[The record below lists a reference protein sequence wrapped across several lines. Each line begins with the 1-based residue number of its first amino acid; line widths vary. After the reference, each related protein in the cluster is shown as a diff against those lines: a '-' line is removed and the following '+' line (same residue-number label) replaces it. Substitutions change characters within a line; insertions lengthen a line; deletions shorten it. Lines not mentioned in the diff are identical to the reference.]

1 MFFSFKPKP
10 TLLRRPSL
18 PKHHL
23 LLLKVVA
30 TTPVEALCRL
40 LARVAT
46 RERAAREEMPAVVVE
61 PPTEPRR
68 PKTKPWGVLL
78 NLQLVR
84 CEGRDR
90 VTVPFCVVIMIFWE
104 LTPSVPAQDPVL
116 APS

>member
-1 MFFSFKPKP
+1 MFFSCKPKP

-18 PKHHL
+18 PKRHL

-30 TTPVEALCRL
+30 TTPAEELRRL
-40 LARVAT
+40 LARVVT
-46 RERAAREEMPAVVVE
+46 RERVAWEEMTAAVVD

-78 NLQLVR
+78 TLQLAR

-90 VTVPFCVVIMIFWE
+90 VTVPFCVVNMIF
-104 LTPSVPAQDPVL
+104 
-116 APS
+116 